1 MTTELGVAPDPV
13 TQQVLEGAFVAICAE
28 MGDVTIQTGNSSV
41 LVDGRDFSCALLDAD
56 CRLVASA
63 NFDPSHLS
71 AMAFT
76 TEYAYMDFGRENLRP
91 GDVIVVNDPYRAG
104 GHLPDM
110 CVIRPIFFGEE
121 LIGTAIVR
129 AHHIDVGGMA
139 VGGFAGT
146 AVSVYQ
152 EGIRIPPV
160 HWFRAGVEQSD
171 VMDLI
176 LLNVRFPKDQLGDYR
191 AQLAATLRGEQRV
204 LELCEKFGR
213 DTVTAAMRLT
223 QEHSEQL
230 MRAII
235 GEIEDGTYRFVD
247 FIEDDGAT
255 GRPYRIAV
263 EVTIRGSDAV
273 VDFTGTSPQA
283 PGPINSSYTNTVSA
297 CMNAFLQII
306 GPEVT
311 FNHGCFRP
319 VTLIAPRG
327 SLVNP
332 VAPAP
337 VMGGVAETSL
347 RIIDVVTGAL
357 AQSGARAVSAAG
369 YGTTQNLTGGGYDPR
384 QGKDIGFYIFLE
396 GGWGATAWR
405 DGWNCTPNAS
415 SNFQDYPVEIL
426 EQTLPVE
433 YLGVSLYEGSG
444 GAGTFRGGFGTV
456 RTFRI
461 NTGGVVLSALA
472 ERHLLRPWGL
482 FGGQPGA
489 PSSIEVKLP
498 GDDDF
503 LPFTERFGTT
513 SPSKFANIELPE
525 GTVLR
530 LRQGGGGGYGD
541 PFERDPEAV
550 RIDVEDGLV
559 SPEDACEQYG
569 VVVEFVDG
577 RPRVDVAAT
586 TAVRSLPRTDTTA
599 DRYFGVATVTDRY
612 AEADRAA
619 VPADELPVQVRAS
632 ITRTDELFEAVR
644 AAVAAGELPAE
655 VLDGATSPFGHPT
668 ARDFWDEYALR
679 RWLARRGYDVKG
691 RTAGD
696 RGIG

>member
-1 MTTELGVAPDPV
+1 MTTEINLALDPV
-13 TQQVLEGAFVAICAE
+13 TLQVLEGAFTAICAE

-41 LVDGRDFSCALLDAD
+41 LVDGRDFSCALLDSD
-56 CRLVASA
+56 CRLVAAA

-76 TEYAYMDFGRENLRP
+76 TEYAYMDFGKDNLRP
-91 GDVIVVNDPYRAG
+91 GDVILVNDPYRAG

-110 CVIRPIFFGEE
+110 CVIRPIFSEGE

-191 AQLAATLRGEQRV
+191 AQLAATLRGQQRV
-204 LELCEKFGR
+204 HELCEKFGR
-213 DTVTAAMRLT
+213 AVVTEAMRLT
-223 QEHSEQL
+223 QDHSEKL

-235 GEIEDGTYRFVD
+235 GEIADGTYRFAD
-247 FIEDDGAT
+247 FIEDDGASD
-255 GRPYRIAV
+255 GPYKIAV

-273 VDFTGTSPQA
+273 VDFAGTSPQA

-311 FNHGCFRP
+311 FNHGCFSP
-319 VTLIAPRG
+319 ITVVAPRG

-347 RIIDVVTGAL
+347 RIIDAVSGAL
-357 AQSGARAVSAAG
+357 AQSGARGVCAAG
-369 YGTTQNLTGGGYDPR
+369 YGTTQNVTGGGYDPQ
-384 QGKDIGFYIFLE
+384 QGKEVGFYIFLE
-396 GGWGATAWR
+396 GGWGATSWR

-415 SNFQDYPVEIL
+415 SNFQDYPVEVL
-426 EQTLPVE
+426 ERTLPVE
-433 YLGVSLYEGSG
+433 YLSVSLYEDSG
-444 GAGTFRGGFGTV
+444 GAGTYRGGLGTE

-461 NTGGVVLSALA
+461 TADGIVLSALA
-472 ERHLLRPWGL
+472 ERHLLQPWGL
-482 FGGQPGA
+482 FGGSPGA
-489 PSSIEVKLP
+489 ASSIEVQLP
-498 GDDDF
+498 GDDGF
-503 LPFTERFGTT
+503 STFTERFDTA
-513 SPSKFANIELPE
+513 SPSKFANIALPR
-525 GTVLR
+525 GTILR

-541 PFERDPEAV
+541 PFKREPAAV
-550 RIDVEDGLV
+550 RADVEDGLV
-559 SPEDACEQYG
+559 SIEAAREQYG
-569 VVVEFVDG
+569 VVLEHTDG
-577 RPRVDVAAT
+577 RPRLDTAAT
-586 TAVRSLPRTDTTA
+586 ESLRSEKQRTPTVLP
-599 DRYFGVATVTDRY
+599 YFDVATVTDRY
-612 AEADRAA
+612 IRADQSAA
-619 VPADELPVQVRAS
+619 RADEMSVPVRAS
-632 ITRTDELFEAVR
+632 IDRVEALFDAVQR
-644 AAVAAGELPAE
+644 ALRAGTLPAD
-655 VLDGATSPFGHPT
+655 VNDAASSPFGHPT
-668 ARDFWDEYALR
+668 ARDFWDESALR
-679 RWLARRGYDVKG
+679 RWLARRGFE
-691 RTAGD
+691 AGGQD
-696 RGIG
+696 R